1 MSTVAAAAVEEETHP
16 GLFRDLVQLSKPR
29 ITRMVAFTSAA
40 GLWLA
45 PDRPSWLV
53 SILAI
58 AATAMV
64 VSAANMLN
72 QYLERDS
79 DALMFRTRTRP
90 LASGRL
96 SPGLALAVSLGLGA
110 LSVAILVFLVNPLA
124 GLLAFIALV
133 SYVWIYTPMKR
144 LSTDALL
151 VGAVPGAMPPLIG
164 WVSATGQLDLQGIVL
179 FSILFV
185 WQLPHFLAI
194 AIMLQDDYAR
204 GGLRVHPVV
213 RGERS
218 AKRWAIV
225 WSVAQL
231 LVSLLVLPMGMV
243 SWPYGLV
250 AVVAGLAYLA
260 FAVHGLRVEDT
271 RRWARQLMFAS
282 IFWLGFVFTAL
293 MVWSK

>member
-1 MSTVAAAAVEEETHP
+1 MSTVAAAVEEETHP
-16 GLFRDLVQLSKPR
+16 GLFRDLVELSKPR

-45 PDRPSWLV
+45 PDRPSWWV
-53 SILAI
+53 SILAVF
-58 AATAMV
+58 ATAMV

-79 DALMFRTRTRP
+79 DALMSRTRTRP

-96 SPGLALAVSLGLGA
+96 SPALALAVSLSLGV
-110 LSVAILVFLVNPLA
+110 LSIAILVFLVNPLA

-164 WVSATGQLDLQGIVL
+164 WVSATGQLDLKGIVL

-243 SWPYGLV
+243 SWPYGVV
-250 AVVAGLAYLA
+250 AALAGLAYLA
-260 FAVHGLRVEDT
+260 FAIYGLRVEDT
-271 RRWARQLMFAS
+271 RRWALRLMFAS
-282 IFWLGFVFTAL
+282 IFWLGIVFTAL
-293 MVWSK
+293 MVWST